1 MGDPYLYE
9 YLQQTNRLLGTIG
22 MLREMR
28 DKYQHEMEED
38 NISRVFCK
46 EVIEDINNVLA
57 YIESTANYN
66 KKDSA

>member
-9 YLQQTNRLLGTIG
+9 YLRQTNRLLGTIV

-46 EVIEDINNVLA
+46 EVVEDINQILT
-57 YIESTANYN
+57 YIESTGNYN
-66 KKDSA
+66 NKDSA